1 MAAVRFTSSGDTA
14 FNVEFGEAIDRA
26 TNARVM
32 DLHARLTRARAD
44 GAAPGLVETV
54 PTFRSLLVVYDPV
67 ATTRRALEAL
77 VTTLI
82 DAEGGAA
89 TVGAIWHLPVCYD
102 ADLAPDLAGLAA
114 AKGLTPEQAAAIHAA
129 GEYVVYMLGFM
140 PGFAYMGG
148 LDATLE
154 QPRRAEPRVKV
165 PAGSVAVAGRLTT
178 VYPWESPGGWH
189 LIGGCPV
196 PLFDAA
202 RERPVLLAA
211 GDRVRFTAI
220 DRARYEGLRTDAA
233 SGRFDPDTLRA
244 MA

>member
-14 FNVEFGEAIDRA
+14 FNVEFGETIDRA

-54 PTFRSLLVVYDPV
+54 PTFRSLMVVYDPV
-67 ATTRRALEAL
+67 ATTRRELEAL
-77 VTTLI
+77 VGSVI
-82 DAEGGAA
+82 DASGTAGA
-89 TVGAIWHLPVCYD
+89 TGALWHLPVCYD
-102 ADLAPDLAGLAA
+102 TDLAPDLAELAA
-114 AKGLTPEQAAAIHAA
+114 ARGLTPEQAAAVHAS
-129 GEYVVYMLGFM
+129 GEYFVYMLGFM

-148 LDATLE
+148 LDAALE

-202 RERPVLLAA
+202 RDRPVLLAA
-211 GDRVRFTAI
+211 GDRVRFTTI
-220 DRARYEGLRTDAA
+220 DRARYETLRADAA
-233 SGRFDPDTLRA
+233 AGRFDPETLRA
-244 MA
+244 KE